1 MTLNWYDYIL
11 SYSFF
16 SLNIKEGMCRFAFT
30 VHKNKY
36 VLNLQGD
43 FLCLFLNMLNLFWDI
58 YSNILL
64 SFIGS
69 AFIRKPATID
79 QVYYCRIGV
88 LLQVTDLYP
97 KENIKLSWQL
107 ICCYRLV
114 GSKAI
119 LTKTLHIEFPIHNS
133 THILPVLKNY
143 KNCKSNIIRLFA
155 SYLFYQYVS

>member
-1 MTLNWYDYIL
+1 MTLNWHDYIL

-16 SLNIKEGMCRFAFT
+16 SLNIKGGMCRFAFT
-30 VHKNKY
+30 LHKNKY

-43 FLCLFLNMLNLFWDI
+43 FLCLFLNMLNLFGDI

-88 LLQVTDLYP
+88 LLQVTDLYS
-97 KENIKLSWQL
+97 KENIKLLWQL
-107 ICCYRLV
+107 MCCYRLA
-114 GSKAI
+114 GTQAI
-119 LTKTLHIEFPIHNS
+119 LTKTLHMEFPIHYSALIPNVS
-133 THILPVLKNY
+133 RNY
-143 KNCKSNIIRLFA
+143 
-155 SYLFYQYVS
+155 

>member
-16 SLNIKEGMCRFAFT
+16 SLNIKGGMCRFAFT
-30 VHKNKY
+30 LHKNKY

-43 FLCLFLNMLNLFWDI
+43 FLCLFLNMLNLFLV
-58 YSNILL
+58 YLLKYILL

-69 AFIRKPATID
+69 AFIRRPATID

-114 GSKAI
+114 GS
-119 LTKTLHIEFPIHNS
+119 IHKYS
-133 THILPVLKNY
+133 QKHRIQ
-143 KNCKSNIIRLFA
+143 SFRI
-155 SYLFYQYVS
+155 